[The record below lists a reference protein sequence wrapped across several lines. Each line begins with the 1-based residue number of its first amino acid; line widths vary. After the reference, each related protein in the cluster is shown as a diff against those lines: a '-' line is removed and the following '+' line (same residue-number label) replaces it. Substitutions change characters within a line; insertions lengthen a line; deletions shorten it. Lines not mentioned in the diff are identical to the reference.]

1 MCFYA
6 GTGLQDPNIP
16 HIGTVLMTRLLYS
29 TTVVLF
35 GDMERLG
42 IFVMSKGLLLTFA
55 TPRLTVPITT
65 EH

>member
-42 IFVMSKGLLLTFA
+42 IFVMSK
-55 TPRLTVPITT
+55 
-65 EH
+65 